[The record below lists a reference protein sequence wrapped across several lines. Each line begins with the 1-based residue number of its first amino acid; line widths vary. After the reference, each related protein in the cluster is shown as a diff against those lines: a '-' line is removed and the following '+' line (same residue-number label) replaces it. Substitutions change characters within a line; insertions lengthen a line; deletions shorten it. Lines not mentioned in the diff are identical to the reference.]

1 MSAAENVPK
10 AVLYYDPKSVCEEK
24 GYGAD
29 ELDLKIVDLSV
40 GENFS
45 SAFLRLNPKGTVPTM
60 VVPMQNT
67 LSADTESRYKAVTD
81 VEAIITLLDRSRSAI
96 SRTHTTSDAPAPA
109 LSPATIALSAVAK
122 SIITLLHSSPAAPE
136 LLFYLNARDSAELQ
150 RVAPTI
156 ASFLKGRLDG
166 LERFIAEN
174 EINEVRVSERTKGF
188 WMEKKKSTEDLLTA
202 LKDASKAEAELD
214 AAGKA
219 ARDEYFANTKAA
231 WEVGLSVVLTKLSQ
245 QLVGPFALGE
255 QISVVDVH
263 LAAWLAW
270 LVELSGGSTQDSGAV
285 AIAKLEEHVGGG
297 FALPKDTVAPGA
309 RATGSE
315 AATPT
320 QAATAPAAKLAVIWD
335 TVKERP
341 SWQKILGTRA

>member
-1 MSAAENVPK
+1 M
-10 AVLYYDPKSVCEEK
+10 
-24 GYGAD
+24 
-29 ELDLKIVDLSV
+29 
-40 GENFS
+40 
-45 SAFLRLNPKGTVPTM
+45 
-60 VVPMQNT
+60 
-67 LSADTESRYKAVTD
+67 
-81 VEAIITLLDRSRSAI
+81 
-96 SRTHTTSDAPAPA
+96 
-109 LSPATIALSAVAK
+109 SAVAK

-188 WMEKKKSTEDLLTA
+188 WMEKKKTTEDLLTA

-245 QLVGPFALGE
+245 QLVGPFALGTHSDPLPGKRRQWLIFVRLGE

-341 SWQKILGTRA
+341 SWQKILGTRV